1 MEYSIFRLV
10 IRIILFGIAL
20 LIYILCCIRKR
31 KFIFAIFFKK
41 KIIQYKYNGRN
52 DIKLLR
58 SIYIV
63 SLIMAILLLIYIKD
77 FFCDIPY
84 IISQQYCL
92 VKGYTTEHSYGGADI
107 SYERRSIFIQDKDT
121 EKVLEITV
129 FSNYIDKNEYLE
141 VEFLPHTKY
150 GAIKSK

>member
-1 MEYSIFRLV
+1 M
-10 IRIILFGIAL
+10 
-20 LIYILCCIRKR
+20 
-31 KFIFAIFFKK
+31 
-41 KIIQYKYNGRN
+41 
-52 DIKLLR
+52 
-58 SIYIV
+58 
-63 SLIMAILLLIYIKD
+63 
-77 FFCDIPY
+77 
-84 IISQQYCL
+84 